1 MDPRTNKELIFARK
15 VALAGAIVMV
25 LFSVV
30 TFIVVIVV
38 YLAYRQ
44 VGITETYSSTWWLRS
59 ILSASFAFASLC
71 SLARFL
77 LLFSSSNRSNF
88 RKLSNAL
95 LVSGVTI
102 LARQACSSGLKPLKE
117 EIFIITDPIP
127 IALIPGDSAPIRML
141 PIAFAV
147 FLLCVIA
154 LLRYMEDL
162 REDSESIV

>member
-30 TFIVVIVV
+30 TFIAVIVV

-59 ILSASFAFASLC
+59 MLSESFAFASLC
-71 SLARFL
+71 SLSRFL
-77 LLFSSSNRSNF
+77 LLFSSSSRSNF

-95 LVSGVTI
+95 LVSGVTM
-102 LARQACSSGLKPLKE
+102 LARQACSSGLKPLEE
-117 EIFIITDPIP
+117 EIIITDPIP
-127 IALIPGDSAPIRML
+127 IALIPDDSAPIRML
-141 PIAFAV
+141 PIAFSV

>member
-1 MDPRTNKELIFARK
+1 M
-15 VALAGAIVMV
+15 LA
-25 LFSVV
+25 
-30 TFIVVIVV
+30 
-38 YLAYRQ
+38 
-44 VGITETYSSTWWLRS
+44 
-59 ILSASFAFASLC
+59 
-71 SLARFL
+71 
-77 LLFSSSNRSNF
+77 
-88 RKLSNAL
+88 K
-95 LVSGVTI
+95 
-102 LARQACSSGLKPLKE
+102 QACSSGLKPLKE